1 MDEVKKN
8 QQLQLMAITGVLR
21 DDYCE
26 NCFEK
31 GHRIWACPQ
40 KLVKRTDVQCQNC
53 GDKSHVTIDC
63 PFKQQFQAR
72 ENLKRQ
78 QMLRFLKLCQG
89 TQPEGVRFPQVL
101 S

>member
-40 KLVKRTDVQCQNC
+40 KLVKRTNVQCQNC

-63 PFKQQFQAR
+63 PFKQQF
-72 ENLKRQ
+72 
-78 QMLRFLKLCQG
+78 
-89 TQPEGVRFPQVL
+89 
-101 S
+101 